1 MQNDF
6 PTEAPVA
13 LGGHRSGTKGSS
25 ELPALSAPHK
35 ETKLRTLLYL
45 PVVYDKSLL
54 LQTRGTHPNPG

>member
-13 LGGHRSGTKGSS
+13 LGGHSGTKGSS
-25 ELPALSAPHK
+25 ELLALSAPQK
-35 ETKLRTLLYL
+35 ETKLRTFLYL

-54 LQTRGTHPNPG
+54 LPTGDTP

>member
-25 ELPALSAPHK
+25 ELLALSAPQK
-35 ETKLRTLLYL
+35 ETKLRTFLYL
-45 PVVYDKSLL
+45 PAVYDKSLL
-54 LQTRGTHPNPG
+54 LPTGDTP